1 MLIYNLGLLQ
11 LKLNISAGLNYTNM
25 TNKNFKNR
33 LTGGSLNFAQS
44 LLNDKLSLNL
54 NNTLMVN
61 HINNEKGTILN
72 MALNGNYRFLPKH
85 ALSLNINIIN
95 NSFGRSSTV
104 PSFNEIRGD
113 IGYVFSF

>member
-1 MLIYNLGLLQ
+1 M
-11 LKLNISAGLNYTNM
+11 
-25 TNKNFKNR
+25 
-33 LTGGSLNFAQS
+33 GGSLNFAQS

-54 NNTLMVN
+54 NNTFMVN

-95 NSFGRSSTV
+95 NSFGESSTV